1 MTNSL
6 LFSSPFPFLQN
17 SHSYFI
23 CSYSLGEPL
32 LQTLEAAMA
41 SPSLCVPIMPE
52 QLTSLYPSGQL
63 PAQPAWLPQK
73 TTQNSSKRGGM
84 GVEI

>member
-1 MTNSL
+1 
-6 LFSSPFPFLQN
+6 LQ
-17 SHSYFI
+17 I
-23 CSYSLGEPL
+23 
-32 LQTLEAAMA
+32 LEAAMA
-41 SPSLCVPIMPE
+41 SPSLCVPIMSK
-52 QLTSLYPSGQL
+52 QLTSLYPLDQL